1 MTTQPRPCYRHRRRT
16 VWMVGCDECKQYH
29 LAAAISR
36 RDEQLG
42 AARRSTSVAA

>member
-1 MTTQPRPCYRHRRRT
+1 
-16 VWMVGCDECKQYH
+16 MVGCDECKQYH

-42 AARRSTSVAA
+42 AARRTPVAA